1 MAKVLWLLF
10 PALLL
15 LEPRVKTVNM
25 QQLQA
30 MAAQQNNDTLYVVNF
45 WATWCKPCVGEM
57 PYFEKADAAFKPK
70 KVKVVFVSLNS
81 ARELPAVEKFVA
93 DKSIKPEVVL
103 LSAGNPNAWID
114 SIDQSWSGA
123 IPATAMYRNGKKVFF
138 REGEFTQSDL
148 DSIIQTKIK

>member
-45 WATWCKPCVGEM
+45 SATWCKPCIGEM

-81 ARELPAVEKFVA
+81 GTRITC
-93 DKSIKPEVVL
+93 S
-103 LSAGNPNAWID
+103 
-114 SIDQSWSGA
+114 
-123 IPATAMYRNGKKVFF
+123 
-138 REGEFTQSDL
+138 
-148 DSIIQTKIK
+148 

>member
-10 PALLL
+10 PALLF
-15 LEPRVKTVNM
+15 LEPRVKTVNL

-30 MAAQQNNDTLYVVNF
+30 IAAKQNNDTLYVVNF

-57 PYFEKADAAFKPK
+57 PYFEKADAAFKEK

-81 ARELPAVEKFVA
+81 AREEASVEKFVA

-114 SIDQSWSGA
+114 SIDKSWSGD

-138 REGEFTQSDL
+138 REGEFTQNDL
-148 DSIIQTKIK
+148 DSIIKTKIK